1 MPCGGRCCCIDL
13 MSPSSLST
21 DLFGVLSSNHQA
33 WTKYSNWLHK
43 DSTPKPANRGGKGAS
58 NALSS
63 YRVNFYMIMYPDS
76 SAATLRSWNSRVRIM
91 LDYNNIKKYTSP
103 WKNSSFFFYFVTTI
117 RFQPSQFNVNLTK
130 WAKGSQ
136 SRWGSCIWIPQIY
149 RRHHGDCRFLDA
161 GALGVDPT
169 FYIISWKGLT
179 GTRRW
184 WMN

>member
-103 WKNSSFFFYFVTTI
+103 
-117 RFQPSQFNVNLTK
+117 
-130 WAKGSQ
+130 
-136 SRWGSCIWIPQIY
+136 
-149 RRHHGDCRFLDA
+149 
-161 GALGVDPT
+161 
-169 FYIISWKGLT
+169 
-179 GTRRW
+179 
-184 WMN
+184 